1 MQLFLFLALFLA
13 LAFMFFAVQNLE
25 VITVTL
31 VTWTFEGSLAFILA
45 LAFSTGILT
54 GILLF
59 IPTLWRKLIA
69 GRAQKKR
76 IGELEKELLTFSE
89 QQDAP
94 EPAEME
100 EQL

>member
-1 MQLFLFLALFLA
+1 MQLFLFLALLLA
-13 LAFMFFAVQNLE
+13 MAFMFFAVQNLE
-25 VITVTL
+25 VITVAFA
-31 VTWTFEGSLAFILA
+31 TWTFESSLAFILVLTFTA
-45 LAFSTGILT
+45 GILT

-59 IPTLWRKLIA
+59 IPTLWRNMIT

-76 IGELEKELLTFSE
+76 IGKLEKELLDIIE

-94 EPAEME
+94 ETAEIE